1 MCIYITCYFIIQE
14 SSYVNIKISQMIFVE
29 NCILMLILLS
39 LRKIGMLLFDNNKGA
54 INEKLQ
60 KRIMVSH

>member
-1 MCIYITCYFIIQE
+1 
-14 SSYVNIKISQMIFVE
+14 MIFVE